1 MSFNRQFAGL
11 VDYLQWYL
19 ADVPSL
25 YKMIEWMLSCAP
37 KDYTDKGFDEPDC
50 EQISYLTK
58 LARESPDSPL
68 VSYIIS
74 VTW

>member
-25 YKMIEWMLSCAP
+25 YKMIKWMLSCVP

-50 EQISYLTK
+50 EQISCLTK

-68 VSYIIS
+68 VSYVIS
-74 VTW
+74 ITR